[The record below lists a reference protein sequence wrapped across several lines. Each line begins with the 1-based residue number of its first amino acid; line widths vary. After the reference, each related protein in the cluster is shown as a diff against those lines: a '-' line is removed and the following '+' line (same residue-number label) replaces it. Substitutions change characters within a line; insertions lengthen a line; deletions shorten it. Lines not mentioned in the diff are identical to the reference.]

1 MMFFSC
7 NLSNVISLKCVSMSN
22 QECKVRPKIVNVKN
36 DEPVYKYTNHWYLKK
51 DVICI
56 KFGTRTQT
64 TIS

>member
-36 DEPVYKYTNHWYLKK
+36 DEPVYKYMNHWYLKK